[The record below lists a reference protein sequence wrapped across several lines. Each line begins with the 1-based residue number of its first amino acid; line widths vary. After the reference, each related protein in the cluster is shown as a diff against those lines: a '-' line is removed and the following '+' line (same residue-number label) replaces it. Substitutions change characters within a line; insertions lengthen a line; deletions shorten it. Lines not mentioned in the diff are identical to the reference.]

1 MINAPVIRA
10 IQDLLRDR
18 GVEQRQD
25 ERLGDFVARGL
36 SISAAEAETF
46 LQVVHDGGTVEEA
59 AARAGI
65 QAEVAGNT
73 LLTDIA
79 KVIGTALGRVSS
91 L

>member
-10 IQDLLRDR
+10 VQDLLRDR

-36 SISAAEAETF
+36 GISAAEAETF
-46 LQVVHDGGTVEEA
+46 LQVVHDGGTVDEA
-59 AARAGI
+59 AAQAGI
-65 QAEVAGNT
+65 RTEVAGNS

-79 KVIGTALGRVSS
+79 RTIGSALGRVSG
-91 L
+91 